1 MERKYLMIPEKEC
14 VMRLSLMLSLLAATL
29 ATAQDVRINANSTTP
44 SVLAVTNTA
53 TSDSVAPSRGKPAMY
68 AVSQPAYNRGIGVEG
83 IGAHSG
89 VLAVGSGPAF
99 PTGSSNFNTRMGVEA
114 YATGG
119 YTNMAVY
126 GNVGGNSDYAGYF
139 AGNVFSTGTVTW
151 LSDSTLKTNIQPMAP
166 ALGKLMSL
174 KPKNYEMD
182 KTKAPHTVLAQG
194 PQDGVLAQDVEK
206 VYPELVSD
214 VPIYSGDP
222 SNPSTTATQ
231 YKSVNYIGLVPILIK
246 AVQEQQAEIDTL
258 QQQIRV
264 LKGQ

>member
-1 MERKYLMIPEKEC
+1 MIPEKEC

-53 TSDSVAPSRGKPAMY
+53 TSDTIAPSKGKPAVY
-68 AVSQPAYNRGIGVEG
+68 GVSQPAYNRGIGVEG
-83 IGAHSG
+83 IGAHAG
-89 VLAVGSGPAF
+89 VYALGGGPAF
-99 PTGSSNFNTRMGVEA
+99 PTGSTNYNTRIGVEA
-114 YATGG
+114 YASGG
-119 YTNMAVY
+119 FTNMAVY
-126 GNVGGNSDYAGYF
+126 ATVVNPGDYAGYF
-139 AGNVFSTGTVTW
+139 VGNLVYTGSFYQM
-151 LSDSTLKTNIQPMAP
+151 SDSTLKTNIQPMAP
-166 ALGKLMSL
+166 ALGKLMSI

-182 KTKAPHTVLAQG
+182 GSKTPHTLLAQG

-206 VYPELVSD
+206 VYPELVSE
-214 VPIYSGDP
+214 VPIYNGDP
-222 SNPSTTATQ
+222 SNPAAATK